1 MSTLN
6 LLITIMIS
14 TLDPVV
20 TKLSLRAESK
30 SLLILESWV
39 NSLCEAH
46 NISNEIYGNILIAL
60 SEAVNNAINHG
71 NKNILEKKTLINS
84 TFNNNN
90 LTFNVSDQGNG
101 FDFSDLPDPTLPE
114 NIEKPHGRGIFLMRQ
129 LSEEV
134 VFEEPGN
141 KVELTFKV

>member
-1 MSTLN
+1 
-6 LLITIMIS
+6 MIS

-71 NKNILEKKTLINS
+71 NKNILEKKTLIIS

-114 NIEKPHGRGIFLMRQ
+114 NIEKPQGRGIFLMHQ

>member
-1 MSTLN
+1 
-6 LLITIMIS
+6 MIS
-14 TLDPVV
+14 TLVPVV

-71 NKNILEKKTLINS
+71 NKNILEKKNINY
-84 TFNNNN
+84 FY
-90 LTFNVSDQGNG
+90 FY
-101 FDFSDLPDPTLPE
+101 
-114 NIEKPHGRGIFLMRQ
+114 
-129 LSEEV
+129 
-134 VFEEPGN
+134 
-141 KVELTFKV
+141 